1 MHPVVTSIYL
11 YYQYYPVIYGF
22 VCAYH
27 VYNYYEYTKVITHF
41 VKLMAGKKKKPE
53 PREED
58 YEWIFIE
65 EDLLED
71 DDSYFDLNMMV
82 LVTEPE
88 TTNIEGEAGMDNS
101 TIEFV
106 EIPL

>member
-1 MHPVVTSIYL
+1 
-11 YYQYYPVIYGF
+11 
-22 VCAYH
+22 
-27 VYNYYEYTKVITHF
+27 
-41 VKLMAGKKKKPE
+41 MAGKKKKPE
-53 PREED
+53 PKEED

-71 DDSYFDLNMMV
+71 DESYFDLNMMV
-82 LVTEPE
+82 LVTEPD
-88 TTNIEGEAGMDNS
+88 TTTLEGEPDNT